1 MAAYT
6 EQEKDL
12 IFALDIGTRSIVGVV
27 GRLVKDR
34 FQVLAVES
42 AEYSKRTMLDGQI
55 DDIAGVAALARTVTD
70 RLGHKLEVDLKRVC
84 VAAAGRALRTQRG
97 VFSVDLPDDRTI
109 SANDIGEMEAG
120 AVSAAEEALRAQVAD
135 LAEMARQPLV
145 AERMVEFLKRSNQLL
160 TRIIGK

>member
-1 MAAYT
+1 MAAYM
-6 EQEKDL
+6 EQDKDL

-27 GRLVKDR
+27 GRLVKER

-55 DDIAGVAALARTVTD
+55 DDIAGVADLARTVTD

-97 VFSVDLPDDRTI
+97 VFSVDLSEDRSINASDI
-109 SANDIGEMEAG
+109 SEMEAG
-120 AVSAAEEALRAQVAD
+120 AVSAAEDALRQQDDAPQ
-135 LAEMARQPLV
+135 QFYLV
-145 AERMVEFLKRSNQLL
+145 
-160 TRIIGK
+160 G